1 MSAPKILPSV
11 LSHSS
16 RVHKPV
22 VKPLRPKALREI
34 VFETLLYAIV
44 HGEIKS
50 GDWLNHQQLAERF
63 QVSATPVREALQ
75 HLASFGIVENQHNRG
90 TVVRPFGPKQV
101 EDIYHVRAL
110 LEIEATRLAFG
121 KIDLFSLDEMKSR
134 TSELL
139 SNESPDWITEVPIVD
154 KGLHELIA
162 GACGN
167 PRLKEEIY
175 RYHVFIFIPRTF
187 QLEPYRQVLAEHL
200 LIIDGLLSQKP
211 AQAAQ
216 AMLDH
221 IHNGAKTCNSLLFP
235 DQKIEPQ
242 DSQGGI

>member
-1 MSAPKILPSV
+1 MSAAET
-11 LSHSS
+11 SS
-16 RVHKPV
+16 NAIPGFSPFHQSI

-50 GDWLNHQQLAERF
+50 GDWLNHQHLAERF

-75 HLASFGIVENQHNRG
+75 NLASFGIVENQHNRG

-101 EDIYHVRAL
+101 EDIFYVRAL
-110 LEIEATRLAFG
+110 LEAEATRLACG
-121 KIDLFSLDEMKSR
+121 EINLIRLDEIKSK

-139 SNESPDWITEVPIVD
+139 SHESPDWITEVPTVD

-162 GACGN
+162 EACGKS
-167 PRLKEEIY
+167 RLKEEIY

-187 QLEPYRQVLAEHL
+187 QLKPYRQVLAEHL
-200 LIIDGLLSQKP
+200 LIIDKLLAKNP
-211 AQAAQ
+211 TQAAQ
-216 AMLDH
+216 AMIDH
-221 IHNGAKTCNSLLFP
+221 IHSGAKTCNSLLFP
-235 DQKIEPQ
+235 EKR
-242 DSQGGI
+242 